1 MPLFPFAI
9 LNKRYRIVSLL
20 AEGVYGCTYRARDI
34 VEGQDVAVKEYLDAS
49 VETQKLFRREARR
62 LSELKHGQLTAVTD
76 HFALEDVGQY
86 LVSRY
91 VDGVDLQSLLN
102 QYGPLPSDLI
112 VPWLQSVC
120 KPLAYLHQ
128 KGQLHLNLKPANVR
142 LTPDGDVFLV
152 DSGLP
157 GLGVRPHAG
166 GYGSPEQQAGLEV
179 TPLSDVYS
187 LGATLYTLLTG
198 QVPPNAL
205 SRESGLADLKPA
217 REVNPDVEP
226 YLSIVA
232 NRAMSVRPD
241 VRYES
246 VNEFAQALERPAGRP
261 APEISPLR
269 RVPDHPP
276 AAPLPAPSP
285 RFTPARRRRQIEP
298 RTLLGLLIVL
308 LIVFGVGVAFSLVN
322 SNAANETEAQAAAT
336 ATVGSA
342 LILALTEM
350 APTPTPLPRPT
361 ALPSPT
367 PQPILTE
374 TGSRMLFV
382 PGGTFRM
389 GFEDGGRDERP
400 LRMVQIDPFY
410 IDETEVT
417 AGQYAQ
423 CVEAG
428 GCRAPRVSSENY
440 YGSPE
445 YVDYPVIFVNWYD
458 AQAFC
463 DWRGARLPTEA
474 EWEKAAGYDPVET
487 IKYRFPWGDAF
498 DGNRLNFC
506 DANCTHSKRDPN
518 YNDGYRYAGPVGS
531 YPDGRSPIGAY
542 DMAGNVVEWV
552 GDWYDFSYYR
562 NATDNNPRGPDTGD
576 FRVIRGGS
584 WLGSA
589 EEVTTTIRRSY
600 DPLVAQANVG
610 FRCAMPER

>member
-1 MPLFPFAI
+1 MPLLPFAI
-9 LNKRYRIVSLL
+9 LNKRYRIISLL
-20 AEGVYGCTYRARDI
+20 AEGASGCTYRAWD
-34 VEGQDVAVKEYLDAS
+34 VMDGHDVAIKEFLDPT

-62 LSELKHGQLTAVTD
+62 LSELKHEQLTAVTD
-76 HFALEDVGQY
+76 HFALDDVGQY
-86 LVSRY
+86 LVSQY
-91 VDGVDLQSLLN
+91 VDGVDLQSLLQ
-102 QYGPLPSDLI
+102 QYGPLPSDLL
-112 VPWLQSVC
+112 VPWLQSAC

-128 KGQLHLNLKPANVR
+128 KGQLHLNLKPANIR
-142 LTPDGDVFLV
+142 LTPEGVVFLV

-157 GLGVRPHAG
+157 GLGIRPHAG
-166 GYGSPEQQAGLEV
+166 GYGAPEQQAGLEV
-179 TPLSDVYS
+179 THLSDIYS
-187 LGATLYTLLTG
+187 LGATLYSLLTG

-232 NRAMSVRPD
+232 NRALSLRPD

-246 VNEFAQALERPAGRP
+246 VSDFAQALERPSGRP
-261 APEISPLR
+261 IPEISELR
-269 RVPDHPP
+269 RTPERQPFPIP
-276 AAPLPAPSP
+276 AVARVASP
-285 RFTPARRRRQIEP
+285 RRRKQIER
-298 RTLLGLLIVL
+298 RTLFGLLGLLIV
-308 LIVFGVGVAFSLVN
+308 IVGALFSFSLIN
-322 SNAANETEAQAAAT
+322 INAADSRESQAAAT
-336 ATVGSA
+336 ATTESA
-342 LILALTEM
+342 LIVALTQK

-361 ALPSPT
+361 ALPTPT
-367 PQPILTE
+367 PQPLLTE
-374 TGSRMLFV
+374 TGSRMLYV
-382 PGGTFRM
+382 PGGSFRM
-389 GFEDGGRDERP
+389 GFEEGGRDERP
-400 LRMVQIDPFY
+400 LRMVQVDPFY

-417 AGQYAQ
+417 VGQYAK

-428 GCRAPRVSSENY
+428 GCRAPRASSENY
-440 YGSPE
+440 YDNPE

-458 AQAFC
+458 AEAFC
-463 DWRGARLPTEA
+463 EWRGARLPSEA

-487 IKYRFPWGDAF
+487 IKYRLPWGDTF

-518 YNDGYRYAGPVGS
+518 YNDGYRYAAPVGS

-610 FRCAMPER
+610 FRCAMPEQ